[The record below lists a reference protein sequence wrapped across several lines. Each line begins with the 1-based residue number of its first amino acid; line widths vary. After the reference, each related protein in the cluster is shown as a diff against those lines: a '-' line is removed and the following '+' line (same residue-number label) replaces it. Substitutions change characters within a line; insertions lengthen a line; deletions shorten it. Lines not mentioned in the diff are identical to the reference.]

1 MFRSNKSGGIEM
13 SHGYPRLSG
22 EEIIMGKSYPTHVTI
37 PLDEY
42 SQLKLMLIELW
53 RKSRP
58 RFEYE
63 IGEIIDKVDDLA
75 YKEESK

>member
-1 MFRSNKSGGIEM
+1 M
-13 SHGYPRLSG
+13 SHEYPRLSG

-42 SQLKLMLIELW
+42 SQVKLMLIKLWKDLRYQKKSSSEL
-53 RKSRP
+53 
-58 RFEYE
+58 EYD

-75 YKEESK
+75 YREESK

>member
-1 MFRSNKSGGIEM
+1 M

-22 EEIIMGKSYPTHVTI
+22 KEIIMGKSYPTHVTI

-42 SQLKLMLIELW
+42 SQLKLMLIKLW
-53 RKSRP
+53 KDLKYQKKSS
-58 RFEYE
+58 FGLEYD

>member
-1 MFRSNKSGGIEM
+1 M

-22 EEIIMGKSYPTHVTI
+22 NFPNLHVTI

-42 SQLKLMLIELW
+42 SELTKMLIKLW
-53 RKSRP
+53 KKSRP
-58 RFEYE
+58 KLEYE
-63 IGEIIDKVDDLA
+63 IGEIIDKVQDLA

>member
-1 MFRSNKSGGIEM
+1 M

-22 EEIIMGKSYPTHVTI
+22 KEIIMGKSYPTHVTI

-42 SQLKLMLIELW
+42 SELKLMLIKLW
-53 RKSRP
+53 KKARP
-58 RFEYE
+58 KLEAE

-75 YKEESK
+75 YREEAK